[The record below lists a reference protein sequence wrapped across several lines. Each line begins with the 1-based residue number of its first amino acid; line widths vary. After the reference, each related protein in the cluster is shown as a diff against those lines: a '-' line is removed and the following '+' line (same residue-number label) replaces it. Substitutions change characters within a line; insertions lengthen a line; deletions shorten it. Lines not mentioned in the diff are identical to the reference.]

1 MMAVKVQLRDFY
13 KEHVVAGLTKEI
25 GYTNSM
31 QVPTLKKI
39 VINIGDG
46 ELHENKK
53 LLDSY
58 LSELTAISGRKPVI
72 NKSRQAISNFK
83 LRAGMAVGL
92 SVTLRGDVMWEFM
105 SRLISVYI
113 PRIRDFRG
121 LPDKS
126 FDGRGNYSFGV
137 KEQVIFTEIEYD
149 KVEKLHGLDI
159 SIVTTANTDRESLTM
174 LKLLGMPF
182 IKRKEQEN

>member
-1 MMAVKVQLRDFY
+1 
-13 KEHVVAGLTKEI
+13 
-25 GYTNSM
+25 
-31 QVPTLKKI
+31 
-39 VINIGDG
+39 
-46 ELHENKK
+46 
-53 LLDSY
+53 
-58 LSELTAISGRKPVI
+58 
-72 NKSRQAISNFK
+72 
-83 LRAGMAVGL
+83 MAVGL

>member
-1 MMAVKVQLRDFY
+1 MGVKVQLKDFY
-13 KEHVVAGLTKEI
+13 FEHVVPSLTKELEYKNI
-25 GYTNSM
+25 M
-31 QVPTLKKI
+31 QVPKLDKI

-46 ELHENKK
+46 ELHENQK

-58 LSELTAISGRKPVI
+58 VNELMMISGRKPVI
-72 NKSRQAISNFK
+72 NKARRAISNFK

-92 SVTLRGDVMWEFM
+92 SVTLRGDTMWEFM
-105 SRLISVYI
+105 NRLVSVYI

-137 KEQVIFTEIEYD
+137 KEQVIFTEIDYD
-149 KVEKLHGLDI
+149 KVEKMHGLDI
-159 SIVTTANTDRESLTM
+159 SIVTTAKSDRESYAL